1 MLSRWLKGPD
11 DIQATDVH
19 YRSLTGEGNFNWRFV
34 YPFEYLP
41 AEEKIVITRKES
53 VFSWDETVSKVPP
66 RLNLQVWDADSFSKD
81 DFLGAI
87 TLDLPK
93 FPRGARA
100 ASLCTLDMLR
110 TDGSVP
116 TINLFKQKRT
126 KGWWPFSA
134 KNDNNEQMLQVL
146 LLTVAAGGLEA
157 DLNVQGKV
165 EAELILLTAEEAE
178 KNPAGAGRDDP
189 NGLDKPM

>member
-1 MLSRWLKGPD
+1 MKGPD

-87 TLDLPK
+87 TLDLTK

-146 LLTVAAGGLEA
+146 FLTVAAGGLEA

>member
-1 MLSRWLKGPD
+1 MKGPD

-87 TLDLPK
+87 TLDLTK

-146 LLTVAAGGLEA
+146 LLLTVAAGGLEA